1 MKFTIIIVYLLLS
14 PLSIASAANQ
24 TIKIA
29 LGEWPP
35 YISKKANDSGP
46 IARLIKDIFYDEGY
60 KIEYEF
66 LPWTRAYKLTSR
78 GKYDAMAIWM
88 MKEER
93 KEKFWYSNEVLTE
106 RFTIFHLKE
115 TTVNTNTLKEINL
128 GVNLGY
134 KYGDIFDKYMKDN
147 KITPV
152 SSVIKPSQNFM
163 LLLNKRI
170 DAFPM
175 EKNVGYDTLANLE
188 SKIMSSKITHTNFP
202 QLFKANG
209 SFLLFSK
216 EKERNLEL
224 LKLFNNR
231 LDIYK
236 NSGKYYKYFIE

>member
-1 MKFTIIIVYLLLS
+1 MKFIIIIVYLLLS
-14 PLSIASAANQ
+14 PLSIASAANK

-35 YISKKANDSGP
+35 YISKKASGNGP
-46 IARLIKDIFYDEGY
+46 IARLIKDIFHDEGY
-60 KIEYEF
+60 KVEYDF

-93 KEKFWYSNEVLTE
+93 KEKFWYSDEVLTE
-106 RFTIFHLKE
+106 QFTIFHLKE

-134 KYGDIFDKYMKDN
+134 KYGDIFDKYIKDN
-147 KITPV
+147 EIIG
-152 SSVIKPSQNFM
+152 SRVIKPSQNFM

-175 EKNVGYDTLANLE
+175 EKNVGYDILANLD
-188 SKIMSSKITHTNFP
+188 SKLMSSKITHTNFP
-202 QLFKANG
+202 QLFEKNG

-216 EKERNLEL
+216 EKERNLKL

-231 LDIYK
+231 LNIYK
-236 NSGKYYKYFIE
+236 DNGKYYKYLIK